1 MHDTAIAG
9 HPTSIAE
16 LNEAFGNGSLTP
28 LDALESTI
36 ERIAAKDDTHRAIYV
51 IDANEARESARRSG
65 ERWRSGT
72 ALGPL
77 DGVPVTIK
85 ENTAK
90 IGLPQSYGTAA
101 REPVIAT
108 ENSPVVDRLQEAG
121 ALVVASTSMPDFSG
135 LGSGV
140 SSRHG
145 IARNAWNLAWNTG
158 GSSSGAAVAASLGY
172 APVNIGTDIG
182 GSIRI
187 PAAMNAAFGFKPSY
201 GRVPINDTYLGRCA
215 GPITR
220 TVRDAALTMALLA
233 RPDARDHSALPDE
246 SIEWTDLDIDIR
258 GLRIGVNFAPVDG
271 KTADPE
277 IVAAIRRA
285 VAVFEAAGARVE
297 IVEPYLSRD
306 YLTTGFIPFFTAHL
320 WAQMNDKNIVD
331 DLSKA
336 NQEMVA
342 AVSSIGSLSSL
353 ELMQAYDSIGPFVQE
368 TVDMLRRYDAVLSPT
383 SGILAGPAE
392 SPMIHEFAGSANF
405 TSAFN
410 AAGTPAASINCG
422 FSKDGRP
429 IGLQIAADRRQ
440 DLTVLQVAAWY
451 EAHRGPAATP
461 RWSSLD

>member
-1 MHDTAIAG
+1 MPDQTIAG
-9 HPTSIAE
+9 RSVAE
-16 LNEAFGNGSLTP
+16 LNDAFASGSLTP
-28 LDALESTI
+28 LDVLESTI
-36 ERIAAKDDTHRAIYV
+36 ARIAAKDDTHRAVYV
-51 IDANEARESARRSG
+51 IDADEARESAGRSG

-77 DGVPVTIK
+77 DGIPVTIK

-90 IGLPQSYGTAA
+90 VGLPQSYGTAA

-121 ALVVASTSMPDFSG
+121 AVVVASTSMPDFSG

-145 IARNAWNLAWNTG
+145 IARNAWNPAWNTG
-158 GSSSGAAVAASLGY
+158 GSSSGAAVAAALGY

-187 PAAMNAAFGFKPSY
+187 PSAMNAAFGFKPSY

-220 TVRDAALTMALLA
+220 TVRDAAHTMALIA
-233 RPDARDHSALPDE
+233 RPDFRDHSSLPDE
-246 SIEWTDLDIDIR
+246 SIDWTDLAVDIR
-258 GLRIGVNFAPVDG
+258 GLRLGVNFGPVEG

-285 VAVFEAAGARVE
+285 VAVFEAAGAQVE
-297 IVEPYLSRD
+297 TVEPYLSRD
-306 YLTTGFIPFFTAHL
+306 YLSTGFIPFFTAHL

-331 DLSKA
+331 DLGRA
-336 NQEMVA
+336 DQEMVA
-342 AVSSIGSLSSL
+342 AVSSVGSLSSL
-353 ELMQAYDSIGPFVQE
+353 ELIQAYDSIGPFVQE
-368 TVDMLRRYDAVLSPT
+368 TVNMLGRYDAVLSPT

-392 SPMIHEFAGSANF
+392 SRMMTEFAGPANF

-451 EAHRGPAATP
+451 EAHRGPEATP
-461 RWSSLD
+461 QWNSLD

>member
-1 MHDTAIAG
+1 MPDQTIAG
-9 HPTSIAE
+9 RNVAE
-16 LNEAFGNGSLTP
+16 LNDAFAAGSLTP

-36 ERIAAKDDTHRAIYV
+36 ARIAAKDDTHRAVYV
-51 IDANEARESARRSG
+51 IDTDEARESAERSG
-65 ERWRSGT
+65 ERWRSGA

-77 DGVPVTIK
+77 DGIPVTIK

-90 IGLPQSYGTAA
+90 AGLPQSYGTAA

-121 ALVVASTSMPDFSG
+121 AVVVASTSMPDFSG

-145 IARNAWNLAWNTG
+145 IARNAWNPAWNTG
-158 GSSSGAAVAASLGY
+158 GSSSGAAVAAALGY

-220 TVRDAALTMALLA
+220 TVRDAAHTMALIA
-233 RPDARDHSALPDE
+233 RPDSRDHSSLPDE
-246 SIEWTDLDIDIR
+246 SIDWTDLDVDIR
-258 GLRIGVNFAPVDG
+258 GLRLGVNFGPVEG

-285 VAVFEAAGARVE
+285 VAVFEAAGAQVE
-297 IVEPYLSRD
+297 AVEPYLSRD
-306 YLTTGFIPFFTAHL
+306 YLSTGFMPFFTAHL

-331 DLSKA
+331 DLGRA
-336 NQEMVA
+336 DQEMVA
-342 AVSSIGSLSSL
+342 AVSSIDSLSSL
-353 ELMQAYDSIGPFVQE
+353 ELIQAYDSIGPFVQE
-368 TVDMLRRYDAVLSPT
+368 TVNMLGRYDAILSPT
-383 SGILAGPAE
+383 AGILAGPAE
-392 SPMIHEFAGSANF
+392 SRMMTEFAGPANF

-440 DLTVLQVAAWY
+440 DLTVLRVAAWY
-451 EAHRGPAATP
+451 EAHRGPEATP
-461 RWSSLD
+461 QWNSLD